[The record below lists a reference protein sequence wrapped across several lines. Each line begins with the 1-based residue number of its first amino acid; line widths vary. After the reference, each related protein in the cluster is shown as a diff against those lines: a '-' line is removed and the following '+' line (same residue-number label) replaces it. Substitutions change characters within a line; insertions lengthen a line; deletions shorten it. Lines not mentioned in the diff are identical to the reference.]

1 MMRTRASGRLRFRA
15 SAVAAPENAPPMI
28 TTSDCKFIALEKM
41 DAAHMKRNYA
51 RDRNQARRLPALRS
65 LPSRA
70 CHAVEIAKTGWH
82 WTVVTSSNMI
92 FHNARL
98 IFSDGIRDRL
108 DLETREGKI
117 TEIREQPRARG
128 KDIVDLGGRYLEPG
142 LIDLHVHGALGRDT
156 MEASAEPFE
165 TICDYHASGGT
176 TSLLLTTA
184 TAPMAAI
191 IDVLHAVRDFV
202 HQRAWR
208 SRPTIKQI
216 AGVHVEGPFISNAKC
231 GVQRAEFIQ
240 NPLPDAVR
248 QLLKHADVIKRVTIA
263 PELSEALEAI
273 ENFHAHGVSVSG
285 GHSDAWDE
293 DALAAFDR
301 GMRSVTHTFNC
312 MSSARRRGIYRVGG
326 LLEFALSEPQIG
338 CELIADGQHVSGTL
352 MKMLYRAKG
361 PGGICLVPDATAGAG
376 LPNGSHFSLFG
387 KDCIVENG
395 VCLLADRSALAG
407 SASRMID
414 LVRTMIM
421 KVGVPLHEAVMM
433 ATENPARAIG
443 LETKGR
449 LEVGADADLVV
460 LSPEWEV
467 LRTLAGGDEIGRCV
481 TPRL

>member
-1 MMRTRASGRLRFRA
+1 
-15 SAVAAPENAPPMI
+15 MI
-28 TTSDCKFIALEKM
+28 LT
-41 DAAHMKRNYA
+41 
-51 RDRNQARRLPALRS
+51 
-65 LPSRA
+65 
-70 CHAVEIAKTGWH
+70 
-82 WTVVTSSNMI
+82 
-92 FHNARL
+92 NARL
-98 IFSDGIRDRL
+98 IFRDGIRD
-108 DLETREGKI
+108 DLELVVEKGKI
-117 TEIREQPRARG
+117 TAVREHSHLRANEIL
-128 KDIVDLGGRYLEPG
+128 DLHGNYLAPG
-142 LIDLHVHGALGRDT
+142 FIDLHVHGALGRDS
-156 MEASAEPFE
+156 MEAFAEAFQV
-165 TICDYHASGGT
+165 ICDYHASGGT

-184 TAPMAAI
+184 TAPMDRI
-191 IDVLHAVRDFV
+191 IDVLNAVCDYTVR
-202 HQRAWR
+202 RASFDSAQDTLR
-208 SRPTIKQI
+208 SGPTISQI
-216 AGVHVEGPFISNAKC
+216 AGVHVEGPFISKAKC
-231 GVQRAEFIQ
+231 GAQQAEFIQ
-240 NPLPDAVR
+240 NPSRLSVQ
-248 QLLKHADVIKRVTIA
+248 QLLHHANVIKRITIA
-263 PELSEALEAI
+263 PELQGALEAI
-273 ENFHAHGVSVSG
+273 ENFYTHGIRVSG

-293 DALAAFDR
+293 EAAEGFAR

-326 LLEFALSEPQIG
+326 LLEFALSERRIG

-361 PGGICLVPDATAGAG
+361 PDGICLVTDATAGAG

-421 KVGVPLHEAVMM
+421 KVEVPLHEAVMM

-460 LSPEWEV
+460 LSPELEV
-467 LRTLAGGDEIGRCV
+467 VRTLAGGDEIGRCV